1 MALMVRSRSEVT
13 DVQGHLA
20 LTGEAAR
27 FKGKKILVV
36 DDEALILEAVSYSL
50 RKEGFKVS
58 MAMNAEACMRS
69 FRDEQ
74 PDLIILDVMLPSASG
89 LQVCKKI
96 RASHDTPI
104 ILLTARAEERDK
116 ILGLELG
123 ADDYVTKPFSV
134 RELMARVKAVL
145 RRGSEEIGVSLIQIG
160 DLVIDEARHE
170 VVVRGE
176 KIDLSPKEFA
186 LLLFLARSPGI
197 VFNRQTLLD
206 RVWGADAYVDER
218 TIDVH
223 IRWLRAKLEADPAEP
238 KLLVT
243 VRGLGYKLVVDKAG

>member
-1 MALMVRSRSEVT
+1 MSVMVRSKSEVLDSPST
-13 DVQGHLA
+13 PGLV
-20 LTGEAAR
+20 TEATP

-36 DDEALILEAVSYSL
+36 DDEAPILEAVSYSL

-69 FRDEQ
+69 FREDQ

-96 RASHDTPI
+96 RQTHDTPI

-116 ILGLELG
+116 IMGLELG

-134 RELMARVKAVL
+134 RELLARVKAVL
-145 RRGSEEIGVSLIQIG
+145 RRGADESAASLIQIG
-160 DLVIDEARHE
+160 TLTIDEARHE
-170 VVVRGE
+170 VKVNDERV
-176 KIDLSPKEFA
+176 DLSPKEFA

-206 RVWGADAYVDER
+206 RVWGA
-218 TIDVH
+218 
-223 IRWLRAKLEADPAEP
+223 
-238 KLLVT
+238 
-243 VRGLGYKLVVDKAG
+243 

>member
-1 MALMVRSRSEVT
+1 
-13 DVQGHLA
+13 
-20 LTGEAAR
+20 
-27 FKGKKILVV
+27 
-36 DDEALILEAVSYSL
+36 
-50 RKEGFKVS
+50 
-58 MAMNAEACMRS
+58 MNAEACMRL

-89 LQVCKKI
+89 FQVCKKI
-96 RASHDTPI
+96 RATHDTPI

-116 ILGLELG
+116 IMGLDLG

-134 RELMARVKAVL
+134 RELLARVKAVL
-145 RRGSEEIGVSLIQIG
+145 RRGVDESGGPSMLRMG

-170 VVVRGE
+170 VTVRGS
-176 KIDLSPKEFA
+176 KVDLSPKEFA
-186 LLLFLARSPGI
+186 LLLFLARNPGI

-223 IRWLRAKLEADPAEP
+223 IRWLRSKVEADAAEP
-238 KLLVT
+238 RLLVT
-243 VRGLGYKLVVDKAG
+243 VRGLGYKLTADA

>member
-1 MALMVRSRSEVT
+1 MVRIKNEVAE
-13 DVQGHLA
+13 GPSISMA
-20 LTGEAAR
+20 SGEPGSH
-27 FKGKKILVV
+27 KGKKILVV
-36 DDEALILEAVSYSL
+36 DDEAPILEAVSYSL
-50 RKEGFKVS
+50 RKEGFRVS
-58 MAMNAEACMRS
+58 VAMNAEACMRS
-69 FRDEQ
+69 FREDQ

-96 RASHDTPI
+96 RMTHDTPI

-116 ILGLELG
+116 VLGLELG

-134 RELMARVKAVL
+134 RELIARVKAVL
-145 RRGSEEIGVSLIQIG
+145 RRGSEEAGSSIVQIG

-170 VVVRGE
+170 VAIRGE

-186 LLLFLARSPGI
+186 LLSFLARSPGI

-223 IRWLRAKLEADPAEP
+223 VRWLRSKIETDAADP

-243 VRGLGYKLVVDKAG
+243 VRGLGYKLSADN

>member
-1 MALMVRSRSEVT
+1 MALMEKSRVEPAG
-13 DVQGHLA
+13 DVSQF
-20 LTGEAAR
+20 R
-27 FKGKKILVV
+27 GKKILVV
-36 DDEALILEAVSYSL
+36 DDEAPILEAVSYSL
-50 RKEGFKVS
+50 RKEGFKVAV
-58 MAMNAEACMRS
+58 AMNAEACMRL
-69 FRDEQ
+69 FREEQ

-89 LQVCKKI
+89 FQVCKKI

-116 ILGLELG
+116 VMGLELG

-134 RELMARVKAVL
+134 RELLARVKAVL
-145 RRGSEEIGVSLIQIG
+145 RRGADEGASPPMTQIG
-160 DLVIDEARHE
+160 EIVIDEARHE
-170 VVVRGE
+170 VMIRGS

-186 LLLFLARSPGI
+186 LLLFLARNPGI

-223 IRWLRAKLEADPAEP
+223 IRWLRSKIEADAADP

-243 VRGLGYKLVVDKAG
+243 VRGLGYKFSAEA